1 MLEEKVKE
9 TEERDLNDLI
19 EEATEEYYASDV
31 RYEMDLDTYLDK
43 HVYEKD

>member
-9 TEERDLNDLI
+9 KDLYDLLD
-19 EEATEEYYASDV
+19 EATEEYYASDV